1 MVFAMELKVTDN
13 SFKRIAE
20 LIKDESNT
28 NLVLR
33 VSVDGGGCSGFMYK
47 YELVAAD
54 NILEDDYIAEKD
66 GVKVVVDSISKQF
79 LSGCV
84 IDFIEQLGSS
94 YFEVKNPNATSKCG
108 CGNSF
113 SV

>member
-66 GVKVVVDSISKQF
+66 GVKVVVDLGHAPFGHAGEEALNECMKDYGGF
-79 LSGCV
+79 SGYNLPLV
-84 IDFIEQLGSS
+84 VDGSH
-94 YFEVKNPNATSKCG
+94 A
-108 CGNSF
+108 
-113 SV
+113 